1 MKLLPHTGVPSGL
14 PIPFGLVHLIPGL
27 LYGRP
32 LWSPPDPAMHRPGE
46 SDPRAGLFGARGE

>member
-1 MKLLPHTGVPSGL
+1 MKLPPHTGVPSGL
-14 PIPFGLVHLIPGL
+14 PIPFGLVHLILGL

-46 SDPRAGLFGARGE
+46 SDSRIGLLGARGE